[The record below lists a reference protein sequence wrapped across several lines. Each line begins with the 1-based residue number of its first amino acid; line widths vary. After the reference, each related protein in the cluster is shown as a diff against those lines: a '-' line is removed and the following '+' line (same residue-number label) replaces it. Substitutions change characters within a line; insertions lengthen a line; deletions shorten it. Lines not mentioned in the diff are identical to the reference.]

1 MTDVAISP
9 DGNFL
14 YATGFDDDALVRF
27 TRNPTTGA
35 LTNPSVTSH
44 AAGVVDGLDGPRS
57 VEISRDGRRL
67 FVTGDVGSVIALYRR
82 DPDNGVLKR
91 IQAEV
96 DGDRSGDA
104 LAGVRATAVSRDG
117 RHLYARRRSTMR
129 SSPSCRS
136 RKRHCARV
144 RRGDHGRIHSS
155 DGSTRMMKQRIRGL
169 AIAACLA
176 ATPAGA
182 QGPPPFDIVPARSTQ
197 SAALH
202 VNLTDP
208 QAFQKTLDATG
219 AANGENAQEGAS
231 DGGRVLIAT
240 SANDIDT
247 FCDNGS
253 NPQHNFAVLYWD
265 SPFDSSD
272 PGQDGAD
279 RTDFSQEMFYEV
291 DGTGCASNP
300 DAPLYAIASSSHN
313 LGAGTIDVRAHAA
326 TQNYGYDSLA
336 VGPITT
342 NGYGHYAEAQATA
355 GLSDWVY
362 VTGPNPTATVTLVAS
377 FDANFDCVP
386 MPLNDSDWFS
396 EAFDEDIRLVAP
408 CGGDYERPD
417 FSGDAERPEGVE
429 SSELALNVSLRD
441 NFVSQEICNDLAKED
456 LRSASRSGPA
466 RCMARA
472 SAATTP

>member
-1 MTDVAISP
+1 M
-9 DGNFL
+9 L
-14 YATGFDDDALVRF
+14 
-27 TRNPTTGA
+27 
-35 LTNPSVTSH
+35 
-44 AAGVVDGLDGPRS
+44 
-57 VEISRDGRRL
+57 
-67 FVTGDVGSVIALYRR
+67 
-82 DPDNGVLKR
+82 
-91 IQAEV
+91 
-96 DGDRSGDA
+96 
-104 LAGVRATAVSRDG
+104 
-117 RHLYARRRSTMR
+117 
-129 SSPSCRS
+129 
-136 RKRHCARV
+136 
-144 RRGDHGRIHSS
+144 
-155 DGSTRMMKQRIRGL
+155 KQRIRGL
-169 AIAACLA
+169 AIAVCLA

-208 QAFQKTLDATG
+208 QAFQKTLNATG

-253 NPQHNFAVLYWD
+253 NPMHNFAVLYWD

-279 RTDFSQEMFYEV
+279 RTDFSQEMFYGV

-300 DAPLYAIASSSHN
+300 DAPLYAIAASSHN

-362 VTGPNPTATVTLVAS
+362 VTGPNPTTVVLVAS
-377 FDANFDCVP
+377 FDANFDNVP
-386 MPLNDSDWFS
+386 MPANDSDWFS
-396 EAFDEDIRLVAP
+396 EAFDEDIRLLAP
-408 CGGDYERPD
+408 CGDYERPD
-417 FSGDAERPEGVE
+417 FSGDAEPPEGVE

-441 NFVSQEICNDLAKED
+441 NFVSQEICNDDGEGGPPVCFTQWTSTLHGESVGRNDAVIYEWVD
-456 LRSASRSGPA
+456 GEAPDDADCNDDVLEAVREEEGSLSGSASVQVDVATNQWVQVRTSLHVASSCDTPLLCDLSNSTGGPTQLSITSPNGTLVA
-466 RCMARA
+466 WHGIAGLTRVPEPEYGVF
-472 SAATTP
+472 AALATLGWMLRRRLP